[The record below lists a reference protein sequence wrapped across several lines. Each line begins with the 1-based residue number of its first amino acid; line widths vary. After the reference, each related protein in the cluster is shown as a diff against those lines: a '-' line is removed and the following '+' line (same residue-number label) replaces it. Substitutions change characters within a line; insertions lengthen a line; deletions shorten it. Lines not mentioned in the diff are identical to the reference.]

1 MKFFLILEPN
11 NGHRGETGGI
21 DQKAQIEL
29 DHPDRVRPTNER
41 TVGTG
46 RINHKWPYLAV
57 FLFYCYFYHLLMNK
71 FITMIDHPETSS
83 IVGKNTCDTHW
94 FLLCGVIGCVRQ
106 VIVIY

>member
-1 MKFFLILEPN
+1 MNISLYGFDDKMKFFLILEPN

-46 RINHKWPYLAV
+46 RSNHKWPYLAV
-57 FLFYCYFYHLLMNK
+57 F
-71 FITMIDHPETSS
+71 
-83 IVGKNTCDTHW
+83 
-94 FLLCGVIGCVRQ
+94 
-106 VIVIY
+106 